1 MSKRN
6 LGKQAAAALKY
17 NPDLNYAP
25 VVVASGLGELA
36 KKIINIADEN
46 GVPVYRD
53 DSTAALLVML
63 NSGETIP
70 VELYR
75 IIAAIVLLSSGV
87 AGLTTYKML
96 NKEKP
101 AAFSELFQQN
111 Q

>member
-1 MSKRN
+1 MSRRN
-6 LGKQAAAALKY
+6 IGKQAAAALKY

-36 KKIINIADEN
+36 KKIINDEN

-75 IIAAIVLLSSGV
+75 IIAAIYAEVVYSANDMKKG
-87 AGLTTYKML
+87 K
-96 NKEKP
+96 
-101 AAFSELFQQN
+101 
-111 Q
+111 

>member
-53 DSTAALLVML
+53 DSTAVKRYRSSCTELL
-63 NSGETIP
+63 
-70 VELYR
+70 R
-75 IIAAIVLLSSGV
+75 LSMRRSFTP
-87 AGLTTYKML
+87 LMI
-96 NKEKP
+96 
-101 AAFSELFQQN
+101 
-111 Q
+111 

>member
-46 GVPVYRD
+46 GVQR
-53 DSTAALLVML
+53 AM
-63 NSGETIP
+63 
-70 VELYR
+70 
-75 IIAAIVLLSSGV
+75 
-87 AGLTTYKML
+87 
-96 NKEKP
+96 
-101 AAFSELFQQN
+101 
-111 Q
+111 

>member
-36 KKIINIADEN
+36 KKIINIEN

-75 IIAAIVLLSSGV
+75 IIAAIYAEVVYSANDMKKG
-87 AGLTTYKML
+87 K
-96 NKEKP
+96 
-101 AAFSELFQQN
+101 
-111 Q
+111 

>member
-1 MSKRN
+1 MS
-6 LGKQAAAALKY
+6 KQAAAALKY

-75 IIAAIVLLSSGV
+75 IIAAIYAEVVYSANDMKKG
-87 AGLTTYKML
+87 K
-96 NKEKP
+96 
-101 AAFSELFQQN
+101 
-111 Q
+111 

>member
-36 KKIINIADEN
+36 KIINIADEN

-75 IIAAIVLLSSGV
+75 IIAAIYAEVVYSANDMKKG
-87 AGLTTYKML
+87 K
-96 NKEKP
+96 
-101 AAFSELFQQN
+101 
-111 Q
+111 

>member
-46 GVPVYRD
+46 GVPVY
-53 DSTAALLVML
+53 
-63 NSGETIP
+63 GETIP

-75 IIAAIVLLSSGV
+75 IIAAIYAEVVYSANDMKKG
-87 AGLTTYKML
+87 K
-96 NKEKP
+96 
-101 AAFSELFQQN
+101 
-111 Q
+111 

>member
-36 KKIINIADEN
+36 KN
-46 GVPVYRD
+46 

-75 IIAAIVLLSSGV
+75 IIAAIYAEVVYSANDMKKG
-87 AGLTTYKML
+87 K
-96 NKEKP
+96 
-101 AAFSELFQQN
+101 
-111 Q
+111 

>member
-63 NSGETIP
+63 NSGEAIP

-75 IIAAIVLLSSGV
+75 IIAAIHAEVVYSANDMKKG
-87 AGLTTYKML
+87 K
-96 NKEKP
+96 
-101 AAFSELFQQN
+101 
-111 Q
+111 